1 MSTEDCDKAC
11 FSVAFF
17 GVALMCNTSGYSPPS
32 GGRMTASRKIRRV
45 LLVHP
50 SGLMYSEVYLR
61 LEPLGLELVA
71 AACLKNGYLVRLLDL
86 QASTHKEYFR
96 TIQDWRPDAVGYSL
110 NYLANIPEVVDLAT
124 ATRRQLPEAF
134 LFAGGHSASFTATEI
149 LEHAGG
155 SLDCVVR
162 GEGEGITPR
171 LLRQAEEDRQGIETL
186 PGIVTLSGSG
196 PPAELVHNL
205 DDLTPARDLLPKRR
219 KYFIGVLDPAAS
231 VEFTRGCPWDCVF
244 CSAWT
249 FYGRTYRHRSP
260 EAAAADL
267 ARIREPGVFIVDD
280 VAFIQGEHGFAIA
293 KEIEK
298 RKIKKQYYLETR
310 ADVLVRNKEVFRYWK
325 RLGLEYLFLG
335 IEAID
340 EEGLQAH
347 RKRVTV
353 NKNLEA
359 LECARELGI
368 VAAINIIADPSW
380 DEQRFAAVREWAL
393 TVPEIVHI
401 TVNTPYPGTE
411 TWYTESRKFSTN
423 DYRLF
428 DVQHAV
434 LPTKLPLE
442 EFYRQLVET
451 QEVLNKKFMGW
462 VALGRTAGLALG
474 FLAQGQTNFVKMLWK
489 FNSVYNYRRQ
499 IADHQ
504 RDVRYRMQLPEASQ
518 KRVDPSKLY
527 VIQPPSLARQMG
539 QRRAAS
545 Q

>member
-1 MSTEDCDKAC
+1 MI
-11 FSVAFF
+11 
-17 GVALMCNTSGYSPPS
+17 G
-32 GGRMTASRKIRRV
+32 SRKIRRV

-96 TIQDWRPDAVGYSL
+96 TIHDWRPDAVGYSL

-134 LFAGGHSASFTATEI
+134 LFAGGHSASFTANEI

-155 SLDCVVR
+155 ALDCVVK

-171 LLRQAEEDRQGIETL
+171 LLRQAEEDRHSIETL
-186 PGIVTLSGSG
+186 PGIVTLSASG

-231 VEFTRGCPWDCVF
+231 IEFTRGCPWDCVF

-249 FYGRTYRHRSP
+249 FYGRSYRHRSP
-260 EAAAADL
+260 EAAAEDL

-280 VAFIQGEHGFAIA
+280 VAFIQAEHGYAIA

-298 RKIKKQYYLETR
+298 RSIKKQYYLETR

-380 DEQRFAAVREWAL
+380 DAERFTAVREWAL

-411 TWYTESRKFSTN
+411 TWYTESREFSTN

-442 EFYRQLVET
+442 EFYRQLLQT

-462 VALGRTAGLALG
+462 VALGRTLGLALG
-474 FLAQGQTNFVKMLWK
+474 LLAQGQTNFVKMLWK

-499 IADHQ
+499 FADHQ
-504 RDVRYRMQLPEASQ
+504 REVRYRMHLPEASQ
-518 KRVDPSKLY
+518 NRVDPSKLY
-527 VIQPPSLARQMG
+527 VIQPPSLARQTA
-539 QRRAAS
+539 QHRAAS